1 MYLLNGLFG
10 VSIWT
15 CLERFLSEKGVLTLL
30 AWVICCM
37 TGKQS
42 LFDCLFVLGGT
53 VLSIL
58 ISSWNVIV

>member
-15 CLERFLSEKGVLTLL
+15 CLERFLSEGVLTLL

-37 TGKQS
+37 TGKQC
-42 LFDCLFVLGGT
+42 LIDCLYVYLFVCFRWYC
-53 VLSIL
+53 S
-58 ISSWNVIV
+58 